1 MKKPPENAEDG
12 NKLEDSSSEVPII
25 QQFSEPESFISVVQ
39 VFKKIKLMI
48 TGDPITQNSSKA
60 KTQELNHFINQAS
73 DSNNDLNTL
82 DLSTDKFE
90 QEQFSKSILSIW
102 RTKAENAK
110 EGNNYKS
117 KDKLTNIYPITAA
130 KKNDTPKA

>member
-1 MKKPPENAEDG
+1 MKKPPENGEDG
-12 NKLEDSSSEVPII
+12 NKLEDASSEIPVV

-60 KTQELNHFINQAS
+60 KTQELNNFINRAS
-73 DSNNDLNTL
+73 DSNQALNTP
-82 DLSTDKFE
+82 DLTTENLE
-90 QEQFSKSILSIW
+90 QNQFSKSILSIW

-110 EGNNYKS
+110 EASSNKS

-130 KKNDTPKA
+130 KKNDAPKA